1 MTKLQG
7 QIGKKVSALK
17 APRSPILWASL
28 AVIFSVL
35 ICLLLFWDGGK
46 KQKPGQ
52 IPAEVLSKIDQEKA
66 QARQEFADFIQ
77 TPPGKLW
84 QKYPYWSPEM
94 CRKISA
100 GEIVPGMSKEQARE
114 AVSKVMEVRTK
125 KGERPAEEWVVE
137 GRGGEKIVLQFDGN
151 SLVGIAKK

>member
-7 QIGKKVSALK
+7 KIGKKFSALK
-17 APRSPILWASL
+17 DPRSPVLWASL
-28 AVIFSVL
+28 AVIFSAI

-77 TPPGKLW
+77 TPAGKLW

-100 GEIVPGMSKEQARE
+100 GEIAPGMSKEQARE
-114 AVSKVMEVRTK
+114 AVSKVVEVRTK
-125 KGERPAEEWVVE
+125 KGKGPAEEWVVE
-137 GRGGEKIVLQFDGN
+137 SRNRERMLLKFEGN
-151 SLVGIAKK
+151 ALAEIERK

>member
-7 QIGKKVSALK
+7 KIRKKFSALK
-17 APRSPILWASL
+17 DPRSPILWAFL
-28 AVIFSVL
+28 AVIFSVI

-52 IPAEVLSKIDQEKA
+52 IPAEVLSRIDQEKA
-66 QARQEFADFIQ
+66 QARQEHADFIR
-77 TPPGKLW
+77 TPAGKLW
-84 QKYPYWSPEM
+84 QKHPYWSPEM

-114 AVSKVMEVRTK
+114 AVSKVVEVRTK
-125 KGERPAEEWVVE
+125 KEKGPAEEWVVE
-137 GRGGEKIVLQFDGN
+137 SRNRERMLLKFEGN
-151 SLVGIAKK
+151 ALAEIERK